1 MKEKLVSVIIPTY
14 NSEATIA
21 KTISSVLNQSYKS
34 LEIIIVD
41 DASNDKTVQ
50 IIQDIDKSQISLFV
64 LKQNIG
70 AAEARNVALSKAR
83 GRFIAFLDS
92 DDTWYPEKLAR
103 QLRFMEE
110 HQAGF
115 SFTAYERVVASTVKN
130 TVQVPRRLAYNDLLR
145 NTIINCSTVVI
156 DRKRIN
162 HIKMPSIRTRQDT
175 ATWLSI
181 LKKGHVAYGLNQVL
195 ASYNLRNDSLSS
207 KKGKMAMQTWKMYRE
222 QEKLSYW
229 HAAICFTCYAYNA
242 VRKRII

>member
-14 NSEATIA
+14 NREATIA
-21 KTISSVLNQSYKS
+21 KTISSILNQTYKS

-50 IIQDIDKSQISLFV
+50 IVQDLDKAQISLFV

-70 AAEARNVALSKAR
+70 AAEARNIALSKAR

-130 TVQVPRRLAYNDLLR
+130 IVQVPWRLAYNDLLR

-162 HIKMPSIRTRQDT
+162 HIKMPSIR
-175 ATWLSI
+175 
-181 LKKGHVAYGLNQVL
+181 
-195 ASYNLRNDSLSS
+195 
-207 KKGKMAMQTWKMYRE
+207 
-222 QEKLSYW
+222 
-229 HAAICFTCYAYNA
+229 
-242 VRKRII
+242 

>member
-14 NSEATIA
+14 NSEDTIA
-21 KTISSVLNQSYKS
+21 GTISSVLNQTYKS

-50 IIQDIDKSQISLFV
+50 IIKALDKPQIHLFV
-64 LKQNIG
+64 LDQNLG
-70 AAEARNVALSKAR
+70 AAEARNIALSKAR

-103 QLRFMEE
+103 QLSFMEE
-110 HQAGF
+110 NQAGF
-115 SFTAYERVVASTVKN
+115 CFTAYERVVATTVIN
-130 TVQVPRRLAYNDLLR
+130 IVQVPKQLAYHNLLR

-162 HIKMPSIRTRQDT
+162 SVKMPSIKTRQDT
-175 ATWLSI
+175 ATWLAI
-181 LKKGHVAYGLNQVL
+181 LKKGHIAYGLNDVL
-195 ASYNLRNDSLSS
+195 ASYNLRNNSLSS
-207 KKGKMAMQTWKMYRE
+207 KKGKMAIQTWKMYRE

-229 HAAICFTCYAYNA
+229 QAVICFTCYAYNA
-242 VRKRII
+242 IRKRIL

>member
-21 KTISSVLNQSYKS
+21 KTISSVLNQTYKS

-92 DDTWYPEKLAR
+92 DDTWYPEKLVR

>member
-21 KTISSVLNQSYKS
+21 KTISSVLNQTHKS

-50 IIQDIDKSQISLFV
+50 IVQDLDKAQISLFV

-70 AAEARNVALSKAR
+70 AAEARNIALSKAR

-103 QLRFMEE
+103 QLRFMEG

-130 TVQVPRRLAYNDLLR
+130 IVQVPRRLAYNDLLR

-181 LKKGHVAYGLNQVL
+181 LKKGHVAYGLNYVL

>member
-21 KTISSVLNQSYKS
+21 ITIGSVLNQTHKS

-50 IIQDIDKSQISLFV
+50 VIKDLDKTKIHLFI
-64 LKQNIG
+64 LDQNVG
-70 AAEARNVALSKAR
+70 AAEARNLALSKAR

-103 QLRFMEE
+103 QLLFMEE
-110 HQAGF
+110 NQAGF
-115 SFTAYERVVASTVKN
+115 CFTAYERVVASTVKN
-130 TVQVPRRLAYNDLLR
+130 VVQVPRLLNYNNLLR

-156 DRKRIN
+156 DRDQ
-162 HIKMPSIRTRQDT
+162 IKDVRMPSIRTRQDT
-175 ATWLSI
+175 AAWLSI
-181 LKKGHVAYGLNQVL
+181 LKKGHIAYGLNQVL

-222 QEKLSYW
+222 QEKLNCW

-242 VRKRII
+242 VRKRIV